1 MKKIL
6 PILIPLSLVV
16 VLFLHGQG
24 QNDFNYNASAIYQEG
39 DLQPTV
45 TQKKVERLVYGILS
59 NYHYRKIPVNDSLS
73 SKIYDAYLKELDPN
87 KVYFLASDIKELED
101 YRFTIDEQLNIGD
114 LTSAFKIFNLYQVR
128 MKERFAFIH
137 EVLNQKQDFSIDET
151 YAPNRD
157 KATWANSKSELN
169 DYWRKDIKRQL
180 LDWKIGGKADTT
192 AVRELR
198 DRYKR
203 SEKYIAKT
211 KSEDVFQIFMNAYTE
226 SIDPHTSYMI
236 PKAAQEFNKDM
247 AQSFEGIGATLR
259 LEGDYVTIQDLV
271 PGGPAFK
278 SKLINPKDRIVGVA
292 QGDDGAFVDVIG
304 WFTDDAVKL
313 IRGTKGTVVR
323 LKLLPASGV
332 TGSPTSEVRLVREK
346 IKMEE
351 QKAKKE
357 MLLLMRD
364 GKPYKLGLITIPMF
378 YRDFEGARKKEQDFN
393 STSADVRK
401 FINEFKQEGIDGLV
415 LDLRNNGGGSLIEA
429 VDLTGLFISQGP
441 VVQRKQS
448 DGRISQEIDRN
459 PDIAYDGPMSI
470 MINRF
475 SASASEIFAAAIQD
489 YKRGVI
495 IGEQSYGKGTVQSVV
510 DLSNYLSDEK
520 EEVGQ
525 LKITLEKFY
534 RINGSSTQH
543 KGVSPDFA
551 LPSAFSAEEFGESSQ
566 PSALP
571 WDMIPTTNYK
581 VVQNVNQESL
591 NKLQSAF
598 QFRLKTKPELIKL
611 REDFD
616 RWKKLKEQNSIALQF
631 EKRKK
636 ELDDQKKKPD
646 EALAV
651 MDALSVSST
660 EEVAV
665 SADSKKE
672 KKEDQVKDKH
682 AKDAYLKE
690 AQQIMIDL
698 ISGPKK
704 VAKTVK

>member
-1 MKKIL
+1 
-6 PILIPLSLVV
+6 
-16 VLFLHGQG
+16 
-24 QNDFNYNASAIYQEG
+24 
-39 DLQPTV
+39 
-45 TQKKVERLVYGILS
+45 
-59 NYHYRKIPVNDSLS
+59 
-73 SKIYDAYLKELDPN
+73 
-87 KVYFLASDIKELED
+87 
-101 YRFTIDEQLNIGD
+101 
-114 LTSAFKIFNLYQVR
+114 
-128 MKERFAFIH
+128 
-137 EVLNQKQDFSIDET
+137 
-151 YAPNRD
+151 
-157 KATWANSKSELN
+157 
-169 DYWRKDIKRQL
+169 
-180 LDWKIGGKADTT
+180 
-192 AVRELR
+192 
-198 DRYKR
+198 
-203 SEKYIAKT
+203 
-211 KSEDVFQIFMNAYTE
+211 
-226 SIDPHTSYMI
+226 
-236 PKAAQEFNKDM
+236 
-247 AQSFEGIGATLR
+247 
-259 LEGDYVTIQDLV
+259 
-271 PGGPAFK
+271 
-278 SKLINPKDRIVGVA
+278 
-292 QGDDGAFVDVIG
+292 
-304 WFTDDAVKL
+304 
-313 IRGTKGTVVR
+313 
-323 LKLLPASGV
+323 LLPASGV

-448 DGRISQEIDRN
+448 DGRISQEIDKN

>member
-6 PILIPLSLVV
+6 PILIPLSLLV
-16 VLFLHGQG
+16 VLFLHGKSQS
-24 QNDFNYNASAIYQEG
+24 DFNSIATTIYQEG
-39 DLQPTV
+39 DLQPTA

-87 KVYFLASDIKELED
+87 KVYFLASDIKDLED
-101 YRFTIDEQLNIGD
+101 YRYTIDEQLNLGD

-128 MKERFAFIH
+128 MKERFAFIRTT
-137 EVLNQKQDFSIDET
+137 LDQKQDFTLDEN
-151 YAPNRD
+151 YSPNRD
-157 KATWANSKSELN
+157 KATWATSKEELN
-169 DYWRKDIKRQL
+169 DFWRKDIKRQL

-192 AVRELR
+192 AVRELKE
-198 DRYKR
+198 RYKR

-271 PGGPAFK
+271 PGGPAFR

-292 QGDDGAFVDVIG
+292 QGDDGTFVDVIG

-313 IRGTKGTVVR
+313 IRGPKGTVVR

-351 QKAKKE
+351 QTAKKE
-357 MLLLMRD
+357 TLLLQRD

-378 YRDFEGARKKEQDFN
+378 YRDFEGARKREQDFK

-401 FINEFKQEGIDGLV
+401 FLNEFKQDGIDGLV

-448 DGRISQEIDRN
+448 DGRISQEIDKN
-459 PDIAYDGPMSI
+459 PDTAYDGPMAI

-489 YKRGVI
+489 YKRGII

-510 DLSNYLSDEK
+510 DLSNYLNDEK
-520 EEVGQ
+520 DEVGQ

-571 WDMIPTTNYK
+571 WDMIPTTSYK
-581 VVQNVNQESL
+581 ITSNVNQELL

-611 REDFD
+611 KEDFE
-616 RWKKLKEQNSIALQF
+616 RWKKLKEQNSIALQL

-636 ELDDQKKKPD
+636 ELDEQKKKPD
-646 EALAV
+646 ESLAV
-651 MDALSVSST
+651 MDALASSSST
-660 EEVAV
+660 ESLAV
-665 SADSKKE
+665 SDKKE
-672 KKEDQVKDKH
+672 EKKDDKPKDKH

-690 AQQIMIDL
+690 TEQIMIDM
-698 ISGPKK
+698 IAGPKK
-704 VAKTVK
+704 VAKVVK

>member
-6 PILIPLSLVV
+6 PILIPLSLLV
-16 VLFLHGQG
+16 VLFLHGKSQA
-24 QNDFNYNASAIYQEG
+24 DFNTKSTATYQEG
-39 DLQPTV
+39 DLQPTA

-87 KVYFLASDIKELED
+87 KVYFLASDIKDLED
-101 YRFTIDEQLNIGD
+101 YRYTIDEQLNLGD
-114 LTSAFKIFNLYQVR
+114 LTSAFKIFNLYQTR

-137 EVLNQKQDFSIDET
+137 QVLDQKQDFTIDES
-151 YAPNRD
+151 YSPNRD
-157 KATWANSKSELN
+157 KATWANSKEELN

-192 AVRELR
+192 AIRELK

-236 PKAAQEFNKDM
+236 PKVSQEFNKDM

-271 PGGPAFK
+271 PGGPAFR
-278 SKLINPKDRIVGVA
+278 SKQINPKDRIVGVA
-292 QGDDGAFVDVIG
+292 QGDEGSFVDVIG

-313 IRGTKGTVVR
+313 IRGPKGTVVR

-351 QKAKKE
+351 QTAKKE
-357 MLLLMRD
+357 TLLLSRD
-364 GKPYKLGLITIPMF
+364 GKPFKLGLITVPMF
-378 YRDFEGARKKEQDFN
+378 YRDFEGARKREQDFK

-401 FINEFKQEGIDGLV
+401 FISEFKQEGIDGLV
-415 LDLRNNGGGSLIEA
+415 IDLRNNGGGSLIEA

-448 DGRISQEIDRN
+448 DGRISQEVDRN
-459 PDIAYDGPMSI
+459 PEIAYNGPLAVL
-470 MINRF
+470 INRF

-489 YKRGVI
+489 YKRGI
-495 IGEQSYGKGTVQSVV
+495 IVGEQSYGKGTVQSVV
-510 DLSNYLSDEK
+510 DLSNYLNDEK

-571 WDMIPTTNYK
+571 WDMIPTTNYQ
-581 VVQNVNQESL
+581 VTQSVQPEL
-591 NKLQSAF
+591 MGKLQSAF
-598 QFRLKTKPELIKL
+598 QSRLKTNPELLKL
-611 REDFD
+611 KDDFN
-616 RWKKLKEQNSIALQF
+616 RWKKIKEQNSISLQLD
-631 EKRKK
+631 KRKK
-636 ELDDQKKKPD
+636 ELDEQKKKPD
-646 EALAV
+646 ESLAV
-651 MDALSVSST
+651 MDAL
-660 EEVAV
+660 ALDA
-665 SADSKKE
+665 ADDKTD
-672 KKEDQVKDKH
+672 KKEDKTKDKSKDKH

-690 AQQIMIDL
+690 AQRIMIDF
-698 ISGPKK
+698 IAGPQKELK
-704 VAKTVK
+704 VVNK

>member
-6 PILIPLSLVV
+6 PILIPLSFLV
-16 VLFLHGQG
+16 VLFLHGKSQIDL
-24 QNDFNYNASAIYQEG
+24 NSNATVLYQEG
-39 DLQPTV
+39 DLQPSA

-73 SKIYDAYLKELDPN
+73 SRIYDAYLKELDPN
-87 KVYFLASDIKELED
+87 RVYFLASDIKELED
-101 YRFTIDEQLNIGD
+101 YRYTIDEQLNLGD
-114 LTSAFKIFNLYQVR
+114 LTSAFKIYNLYQAR

-137 EVLNQKQDFSIDET
+137 QLLNQTQDFNLDEI
-151 YAPNRD
+151 YSPNRD
-157 KATWANSKSELN
+157 KVKWASSKEELN
-169 DYWRKDIKRQL
+169 DFWRKDIKRQL

-192 AVRELR
+192 AIRELK

-236 PKAAQEFNKDM
+236 PKVSQEFNKDM

-271 PGGPAFK
+271 PGGPAFR
-278 SKLINPKDRIVGVA
+278 SKQINPKDRIVGVA
-292 QGDDGAFVDVIG
+292 QGEEGSFVDVIG

-313 IRGTKGTVVR
+313 IRGPKGTTVR
-323 LKLLPASGV
+323 LKLLPASGS

-346 IKMEE
+346 IKLEE
-351 QKAKKE
+351 QTAKKE
-357 MLLLMRD
+357 TLLLSRD
-364 GKPYKLGLITIPMF
+364 GKPYKLGLITVPMF
-378 YRDFEGARKKEQDFN
+378 YRDFEGARKREQDFK
-393 STSADVRK
+393 STTADVKK

-415 LDLRNNGGGSLIEA
+415 MDLRNNGGGSLIEA

-448 DGRISQEIDRN
+448 DGKISQEVDSN
-459 PDIAYDGPMSI
+459 PDIAYNGPLAI
-470 MINRF
+470 LINRF

-489 YKRGVI
+489 YKRGII

-510 DLSNYLSDEK
+510 DLSNYLNDEK

-571 WDMIPTTNYK
+571 WDMIPTTNYQ
-581 VVQNVNQESL
+581 VTQSVLPDVL
-591 NKLQSAF
+591 GKLQSAF
-598 QFRLKTKPELIKL
+598 QSRLKTNSELLKL
-611 REDFD
+611 KEDFN
-616 RWKKLKEQNSIALQF
+616 RWKKIKELNSISLQF
-631 EKRKK
+631 DKRKK
-636 ELDDQKKKPD
+636 ELDEQKKKPD
-646 EALAV
+646 ESLAV
-651 MDALSVSST
+651 MDALSID
-660 EEVAV
+660 
-665 SADSKKE
+665 SADDKANKKDD
-672 KKEDQVKDKH
+672 KKDDKTKDKH

-690 AQQIMIDL
+690 AERIMIDFVA
-698 ISGPKK
+698 GPQKELKVVKK
-704 VAKTVK
+704 

>member
-24 QNDFNYNASAIYQEG
+24 QNDFNSNASAIYQEG

-101 YRFTIDEQLNIGD
+101 YRFTIDEQLNLGD

-192 AVRELR
+192 AVRELK

-401 FINEFKQEGIDGLV
+401 FLNEFKQEGIDGLV

>member
-39 DLQPTV
+39 DLQPTS

-101 YRFTIDEQLNIGD
+101 YRFTIDEQLNLGD

-192 AVRELR
+192 AVRELK

-448 DGRISQEIDRN
+448 DGRISQEIDKN

>member
-6 PILIPLSLVV
+6 PILIPLSLLV
-16 VLFLHGQG
+16 VLFLHGKSQVDI
-24 QNDFNYNASAIYQEG
+24 DFKNSSTYQEG
-39 DLQPTV
+39 DLQPTA

-87 KVYFLASDIKELED
+87 KVYFLAADIKELEV
-101 YRFTIDEQLNIGD
+101 YRYTIDEQLNLGD
-114 LTSAFKIFNLYQVR
+114 LTSAFKIYNLYQTR

-137 EVLNQKQDFSIDET
+137 QVLDQKQDFTVDES
-151 YAPNRD
+151 YSPNRD
-157 KATWANSKSELN
+157 KATWANSKDELN
-169 DYWRKDIKRQL
+169 DFWRKDIKRQL

-192 AVRELR
+192 AVRELK

-236 PKAAQEFNKDM
+236 PKVSQEFNKDM

-271 PGGPAFK
+271 PGGPAFR
-278 SKLINPKDRIVGVA
+278 SKQINPKDRIVGVA
-292 QGDDGAFVDVIG
+292 QGDDGSFVDVIG

-313 IRGTKGTVVR
+313 IRGPKGTVVR

-332 TGSPTSEVRLVREK
+332 TGSPTNEVRLVREK

-351 QKAKKE
+351 QTAKKE
-357 MLLLMRD
+357 TLLLSRD
-364 GKPYKLGLITIPMF
+364 GKPYKLGLITVPMF
-378 YRDFEGARKKEQDFN
+378 YRDFEGARKREQDFK

-401 FINEFKQEGIDGLV
+401 FVNEFKQEGIDGLV
-415 LDLRNNGGGSLIEA
+415 IDLRNNGGGSLIEA

-448 DGRISQEIDRN
+448 DGRITQEVDKN
-459 PDIAYDGPMSI
+459 MEIAYDGPLAVL
-470 MINRF
+470 INRF

-489 YKRGVI
+489 YRRGII

-510 DLSNYLSDEK
+510 DLSNYLNDEK
-520 EEVGQ
+520 DEVGQ

-571 WDMIPTTNYK
+571 WDMIPSTNYQTTK
-581 VVQNVNQESL
+581 NVSPDVL
-591 NKLQSAF
+591 GKLQSAF
-598 QFRLKTKPELIKL
+598 QSRLKTNPELLKL
-611 REDFD
+611 KDDFN
-616 RWKKLKEQNSIALQF
+616 RWKKLKEQNSISLQLD
-631 EKRKK
+631 KRKK
-636 ELDDQKKKPD
+636 ELDEQKKKPD
-646 EALAV
+646 ESLAV
-651 MDALSVSST
+651 MDALAIDGGEDKT
-660 EEVAV
+660 
-665 SADSKKE
+665 D
-672 KKEDQVKDKH
+672 KKEDKAKDKH
-682 AKDAYLKE
+682 AKDTYLKE
-690 AQQIMIDL
+690 AQRIMIDF
-698 ISGPKK
+698 IAGPKK
-704 VAKTVK
+704 ELKVVNK

>member
-6 PILIPLSLVV
+6 PILIPLSLLV
-16 VLFLHGQG
+16 VLFLHGKNQA
-24 QNDFNYNASAIYQEG
+24 DFNPNATAVYQEG
-39 DLQPTV
+39 DLQPTA

-101 YRFTIDEQLNIGD
+101 YRYTIDEQLNLGD
-114 LTSAFKIFNLYQVR
+114 LTSAFKIFNLYQTR

-137 EVLNQKQDFSIDET
+137 QVLSQTQDFNLDES
-151 YAPNRD
+151 YSPNRD
-157 KATWANSKSELN
+157 KVTWANSKEELN

-192 AVRELR
+192 AVRELK

-236 PKAAQEFNKDM
+236 PKVSQEFNKDM

-271 PGGPAFK
+271 PGGPAFR
-278 SKLINPKDRIVGVA
+278 SKQINPKDRIVGVA
-292 QGDDGAFVDVIG
+292 QGDEGSFVDVIG

-313 IRGTKGTVVR
+313 IRGPKGTVVR

-351 QKAKKE
+351 QTAKKE
-357 MLLLMRD
+357 TLLLTRE
-364 GKPYKLGLITIPMF
+364 GKPYKLGLITVPMF
-378 YRDFEGARKKEQDFN
+378 YRDFEGARKREQDFK
-393 STSADVRK
+393 STSADVKK

-415 LDLRNNGGGSLIEA
+415 IDLRNNGGGSLIEA

-448 DGRISQEIDRN
+448 DGKISQEVDRN
-459 PDIAYDGPMSI
+459 PEIAYNGPMAVL
-470 MINRF
+470 INRF

-489 YKRGVI
+489 YKRGII

-510 DLSNYLSDEK
+510 DLSNYLNDEK
-520 EEVGQ
+520 DEVGQ

-571 WDMIPTTNYK
+571 WDMIPTTNFQ
-581 VVQNVNQESL
+581 VTQSVLPDVL
-591 NKLQSAF
+591 GKLQSAF
-598 QFRLKTKPELIKL
+598 QTRLKTNPDLLKL
-611 REDFD
+611 KEDFN
-616 RWKKLKEQNSIALQF
+616 RWKKIKEQNSISLQF
-631 EKRKK
+631 DKRKK
-636 ELDDQKKKPD
+636 ELDEQKKKPD
-646 EALAV
+646 ESLAV
-651 MDALSVSST
+651 MDALAMDSG
-660 EEVAV
+660 EEKT
-665 SADSKKE
+665 DKKDL
-672 KKEDQVKDKH
+672 KKEDKTKDKH

-690 AQQIMIDL
+690 AERIMIDFVA
-698 ISGPKK
+698 GPQKELKVVKK
-704 VAKTVK
+704 

>member
-24 QNDFNYNASAIYQEG
+24 QNDYISNASAIYQEG

-114 LTSAFKIFNLYQVR
+114 LTSAFKIFNVYHVR

-448 DGRISQEIDRN
+448 DGRISQEIDKN